1 MSDTSNLSAPLATT
15 GPQHGERVHP
25 RSAGFWAD
33 WRSVSRRA
41 LRLTWR
47 DPEAFGPALVIP
59 VFFFVV
65 NVGALQTFVESSF
78 PPGFDYKAFQLPV
91 AVVFAVTGIS
101 RANALVIDIQ
111 DGYLD
116 RLLLTPVRRG
126 TLLLGLMTADFVLI
140 VALATPVMLL
150 GLVLGISVAT
160 GIGGIVLFVLLAG
173 LWGLAFTGF
182 PYAIALRTGNPTAVN
197 NAFLLFFPFAF
208 LTTAYLPE
216 EAMTGWL
223 ATATKFNPT
232 TYLLD
237 AMRALLQSGWEW
249 GRIGQGA
256 IAIACMGALSFT
268 LAFRA
273 LRGRVN
279 RT

>member
-1 MSDTSNLSAPLATT
+1 MSSTIR
-15 GPQHGERVHP
+15 RVHP

-33 WRSVSRRA
+33 LRTVALRA
-41 LRLTWR
+41 IRLTWR
-47 DPEAFGPALVIP
+47 DPEAFGPALAIP
-59 VFFFVV
+59 LFFFVV
-65 NVGALQTFVESSF
+65 NVGALQSFVEGSF

-91 AVVFAVTGIS
+91 SVAFAVTGVS
-101 RANALVIDIQ
+101 RASSLVLDIQ

-126 TLLLGLMTADFVLI
+126 TLLLGLMMADLLLI
-140 VALATPVMLL
+140 TALAVPVLALGLLLGIEPATGIL
-150 GLVLGISVAT
+150 GLVVFVA
-160 GIGGIVLFVLLAG
+160 IAG

-197 NAFLLFFPFAF
+197 SAFLLFFPFLF
-208 LTTAYLPE
+208 LTTAYLPQ

-223 ATATKFNPT
+223 ATAVKFNPT

-237 AMRALLQSGWEW
+237 GLRALLMDGWEW
-249 GRIGQGA
+249 DRILKAVLAVVGLGA
-256 IAIACMGALSFT
+256 VSFT

-273 LRGRVN
+273 LAGRVKRN
-279 RT
+279 

>member
-1 MSDTSNLSAPLATT
+1 MN
-15 GPQHGERVHP
+15 RVHP
-25 RSAGFWAD
+25 RAAGFWTD
-33 WRSVSRRA
+33 LRTVSLRA
-41 LRLTWR
+41 IRLTLR

-65 NVGALQTFVESSF
+65 NVGALQTFVEGNF

-91 AVVFAVTGIS
+91 AVVFAVTGVS
-101 RANALVIDIQ
+101 RANALVVDIQ

-126 TLLLGLMTADFVLI
+126 TLLLGLMTADFLLI
-140 VALATPVMLL
+140 TSLAVPVVLL
-150 GLVLGISVAT
+150 GLILGIDVATGVLGILV
-160 GIGGIVLFVLLAG
+160 FVLLAG

-208 LTTAYLPE
+208 LTTAYLPQ

-223 ATATKFNPT
+223 ATATKLNPT
-232 TYLLD
+232 TYLLEG
-237 AMRALLQSGWEW
+237 MRAILQTGWEW
-249 GRIGQGA
+249 NSIGKALVAVGA
-256 IAIACMGALSFT
+256 MGTISFT
-268 LAFRA
+268 LAFRSLA
-273 LRGRVN
+273 GRVN
-279 RT
+279 RN

>member
-1 MSDTSNLSAPLATT
+1 MSDPTAAAR
-15 GPQHGERVHP
+15 HGERVHP

-33 WRSVSRRA
+33 WRTVSRRA

-65 NVGALQTFVESSF
+65 NVGALQTFVEGSF

-101 RANALVIDIQ
+101 RANALVMDIQ

-160 GIGGIVLFVLLAG
+160 GVGGMVAFILLAG
-173 LWGLAFTGF
+173 LWGLAGSTSFNTG
-182 PYAIALRTGNPTAVN
+182 PSISSR
-197 NAFLLFFPFAF
+197 
-208 LTTAYLPE
+208 E
-216 EAMTGWL
+216 
-223 ATATKFNPT
+223 
-232 TYLLD
+232 
-237 AMRALLQSGWEW
+237 
-249 GRIGQGA
+249 GA
-256 IAIACMGALSFT
+256 RRKWCKASSTRLKGAWSCMAD
-268 LAFRA
+268 
-273 LRGRVN
+273 
-279 RT
+279 

>member
-1 MSDTSNLSAPLATT
+1 MNTPT
-15 GPQHGERVHP
+15 HGARVHA
-25 RSAGFWAD
+25 RSAGFWTD
-33 WRSVSRRA
+33 LQTISLRA

-47 DPEAFGPALVIP
+47 DPEAFAPALAIP
-59 VFFFVV
+59 LFFFVV
-65 NVGALQTFVESSF
+65 NVGALQSFVEGNF

-91 AVVFAVTGIS
+91 AVVFAVTGVS

-140 VALATPVMLL
+140 TALALPVLLL
-150 GLVLGISVAT
+150 GLIVGIDVAT
-160 GIGGIVLFVLLAG
+160 GIGGMVLFVLIAG

-208 LTTAYLPE
+208 LTTAYLPA

-223 ATATKFNPT
+223 ATAVKFNPT

-237 AMRALLQSGWEW
+237 AMRTLLMVGWEW
-249 GRIGQGA
+249 DVILKGLAA
-256 IAIACMGALSFT
+256 ILGVMAISFT

-273 LRGRVN
+273 LQGRVKRN
-279 RT
+279 

>member
-1 MSDTSNLSAPLATT
+1 MSTSTT
-15 GPQHGERVHP
+15 HVRVHA
-25 RSAGFWAD
+25 RSAGFFTD
-33 WRSVSRRA
+33 WRTVSLRA

-47 DPEAFGPALVIP
+47 DPEAFGPALAIP
-59 VFFFVV
+59 LFFFVV
-65 NVGALQTFVESSF
+65 NVGALQSFVEGNF

-91 AVVFAVTGIS
+91 SVAFAVTGVS
-101 RANALVIDIQ
+101 RASSLVLDIQ

-126 TLLLGLMTADFVLI
+126 TLLLGLMTADLALITALAVPVLMLGLLLGIEVATGFLGLVVFVLI
-140 VALATPVMLL
+140 
-150 GLVLGISVAT
+150 
-160 GIGGIVLFVLLAG
+160 AG

-197 NAFLLFFPFAF
+197 GAFLLFFPFLF
-208 LTTAYLPE
+208 LTTAYLPQ

-223 ATATKFNPT
+223 ATAVKFNPT

-237 AMRALLQSGWEW
+237 GLRALLMDGWEW
-249 GRIGQGA
+249 DRIGKAVLAVLGLGA
-256 IAIACMGALSFT
+256 VSFT

-273 LRGRVN
+273 LAGRVKRN
-279 RT
+279 

>member
-1 MSDTSNLSAPLATT
+1 MS
-15 GPQHGERVHP
+15 RVHP
-25 RSAGFWAD
+25 RAAGFWTD
-33 WRSVSRRA
+33 LRTVSLRSI
-41 LRLTWR
+41 RLTLR

-65 NVGALQTFVESSF
+65 NVGALQKFVEGNF

-91 AVVFAVTGIS
+91 AVVFAVTGVS
-101 RANALVIDIQ
+101 RANALVVDIQ

-126 TLLLGLMTADFVLI
+126 TLLLGLMTADFLLI
-140 VALATPVMLL
+140 TSLAVPVVLL
-150 GLVLGISVAT
+150 GLILGIDVATGVLGIV
-160 GIGGIVLFVLLAG
+160 VFVLLAG

-208 LTTAYLPE
+208 LTTAYLPQ

-223 ATATKFNPT
+223 ATATKLNPT
-232 TYLLD
+232 TYLLEG
-237 AMRALLQSGWEW
+237 MRAILQTGWEW
-249 GRIGQGA
+249 NSIGKALLAVGL
-256 IAIACMGALSFT
+256 MGTISFT
-268 LAFRA
+268 VAFRSLA
-273 LRGRVN
+273 GRVN
-279 RT
+279 RN

>member
-1 MSDTSNLSAPLATT
+1 MSAVVDAPR
-15 GPQHGERVHP
+15 GDRVHP
-25 RSAGFWAD
+25 RRAGFIAD
-33 WRSVSRRA
+33 WRTVSLRA

-47 DPEAFGPALVIP
+47 DPEAFGPALVVP

-65 NVGALQTFVESSF
+65 NVGALQSFVEDSF

-91 AVVFAVTGIS
+91 AVIFAVTGIS
-101 RANALVIDIQ
+101 RANSLVIDIQ

-140 VALATPVMLL
+140 IALAVPVMGL
-150 GLVLGISVAT
+150 GLALGIDVAT
-160 GIGGIVLFVLLAG
+160 GFVGMVVFIALAG

-208 LTTAYLPE
+208 LTTAFLPQ

-223 ATATKFNPT
+223 ATAARFNPT
-232 TYLLD
+232 TYMLEG
-237 AMRALLQSGWEW
+237 MRALLQTGWDW
-249 GRIGQGA
+249 SALGQAMLAIGG
-256 IAIACMGALSFT
+256 MGLISFT
-268 LAFRA
+268 LAFRSLA
-273 LRGRVN
+273 GRVN
-279 RT
+279 RS

>member
-1 MSDTSNLSAPLATT
+1 MTAAVS
-15 GPQHGERVHP
+15 HGERVHP
-25 RSAGFWAD
+25 RSAGFAAD
-33 WRSVSRRA
+33 WRTVSLRA

-47 DPEAFGPALVIP
+47 DPEAFGPALAIP
-59 VFFFVV
+59 LFFFVV
-65 NVGALQTFVESSF
+65 NVGALQSFVEGSL
-78 PPGFDYKAFQLPV
+78 PAGFDYKAFQLPV
-91 AVVFAVTGIS
+91 AVVFAVTGVS
-101 RANALVIDIQ
+101 RANSLVVDIQ

-140 VALATPVMLL
+140 VALALPVLLL
-150 GLVLGISVAT
+150 GLALGIHVAT
-160 GIGGIVLFVLLAG
+160 GLAGMALFVMLAG

-208 LTTAYLPE
+208 LTSAYLPRD
-216 EAMTGWL
+216 AMTGWL
-223 ATATKFNPT
+223 ATAVKFNPT

-237 AMRALLQSGWEW
+237 GMRAILQTGWEW
-249 GRIGQGA
+249 TIIGKAALA
-256 IAIACMGALSFT
+256 IATIGLISFS
-268 LAFRA
+268 LAFTA

>member
-1 MSDTSNLSAPLATT
+1 MSTIT
-15 GPQHGERVHP
+15 HGERVHA
-25 RSAGFWAD
+25 RSAGWWAD
-33 WRSVSRRA
+33 MRTVSLRA

-47 DPEAFGPALVIP
+47 DPEAFGPALAIP

-65 NVGALQTFVESSF
+65 NVGALQSFVEGNF

-91 AVVFAVTGIS
+91 AVVFAVTGVS

-140 VALATPVMLL
+140 TCLAIPVVVLGVLL
-150 GLVLGISVAT
+150 GIDVAT
-160 GIGGIVLFVLLAG
+160 GVLGMIAFVLMAG
-173 LWGLAFTGF
+173 VWGLAFTGF

-208 LTTAYLPE
+208 LTTAYLPA

-223 ATATKFNPT
+223 ATAVKFNPA
-232 TYLLD
+232 TYLLE
-237 AMRALLQSGWEW
+237 AMRSLLMVGWVW
-249 GRIGQGA
+249 DDLAKGLAA
-256 IAIACMGALSFT
+256 IFGVMAISFT

-273 LRGRVN
+273 LRGRVK

>member
-1 MSDTSNLSAPLATT
+1 MSTT
-15 GPQHGERVHP
+15 GVTAGATSTHGQRVHA

-33 WRSVSRRA
+33 WRTVALRA

-47 DPEAFGPALVIP
+47 DPEAFGPALAIP
-59 VFFFVV
+59 LFFFVV
-65 NVGALQTFVESSF
+65 NVGALQAFVESGSRF

-101 RANALVIDIQ
+101 RAQALVTDIQ

-140 VALATPVMLL
+140 LALATPVMLL
-150 GLVLGISVAT
+150 GLALGIHVAT
-160 GIGGIVLFVLLAG
+160 GIGGVLMFIAMAG
-173 LWGLAFTGF
+173 FWGLGFTGF
-182 PYAIALRTGNPTAVN
+182 PYAIALRTGNPSAVN
-197 NAFLLFFPFAF
+197 NSFLLFFPFAF
-208 LTTAYLPE
+208 LTTAYLPA

-223 ATATKFNPT
+223 ATAVKFNPT
-232 TYLLD
+232 TYLLEG
-237 AMRALLQSGWEW
+237 MRAILQTGWEW
-249 GRIGQGA
+249 GQIGKGFAA
-256 IAIACMGALSFT
+256 IGGIALVSFT

-273 LRGRVN
+273 LAGRVKRN
-279 RT
+279 